1 MVPAFTKET
10 AGNFSCSH
18 KVSNFPLIY
27 NCISLNFVK
36 FYMLSMEKNMCN
48 VTEYMRTNVLMY
60 FVIAILQMQIESYTT
75 LTIYS
80 IYIKKNALSK
90 QIR

>member
-1 MVPAFTKET
+1 
-10 AGNFSCSH
+10 
-18 KVSNFPLIY
+18 
-27 NCISLNFVK
+27 
-36 FYMLSMEKNMCN
+36 MEKNMCN